1 MYYLP
6 LKALFFFLGSLSLG
20 LGILGILL
28 PGLPT
33 TPFLL
38 LSAALYVKSSR
49 RLYNWLLNHK
59 IFGKFIRDYRENKS
73 IALKHKILALGM
85 MTTMISISVIMVLE
99 NIYLR
104 ISVILLGL
112 IGAFVILSIPTASS
126 SSEIETEKIE

>member
-112 IGAFVILSIPTASS
+112 IGAFVILSIPTAPSP
-126 SSEIETEKIE
+126 SEIETEKIE